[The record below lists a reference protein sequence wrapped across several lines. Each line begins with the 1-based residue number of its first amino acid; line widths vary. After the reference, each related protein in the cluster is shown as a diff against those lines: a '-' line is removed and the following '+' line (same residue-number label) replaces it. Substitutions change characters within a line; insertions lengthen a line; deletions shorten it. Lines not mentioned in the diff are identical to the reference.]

1 MKKFRAQPVVRT
13 RETAGRKNP
22 AVGRREEDK
31 KVDEPIHNGSA
42 DAFGAAEGIPI
53 DMEDE
58 EEEARR
64 DDVY

>member
-1 MKKFRAQPVVRT
+1 MKKKRARPGVRT

-22 AVGRREEDK
+22 AVGRKVLKDK
-31 KVDEPIHNGSA
+31 DVDEPVHNGSA
-42 DAFGAAEGIPI
+42 DAFEAAEGIPI
-53 DMEDE
+53 DRDD